1 MPTAM
6 SSPLG
11 FLVSRG
17 RAALLAPR
25 QRAVMNRASAPVR
38 MWEILDPWVVD
49 IKIVTYHLRLLVI
62 LSVAIGFA
70 RQIQSRSRS

>member
-49 IKIVTYHLRLLVI
+49 IKIVIPSEVEGPA
-62 LSVAIGFA
+62 LSLTIFDYL
-70 RQIQSRSRS
+70 SS